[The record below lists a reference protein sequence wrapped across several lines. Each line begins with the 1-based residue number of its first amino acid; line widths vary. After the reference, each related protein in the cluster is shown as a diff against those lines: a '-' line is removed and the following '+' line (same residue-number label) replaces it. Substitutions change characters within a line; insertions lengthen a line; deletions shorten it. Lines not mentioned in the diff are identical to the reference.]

1 MAMSKYL
8 SVYVNANDISGGANL
23 IPADGVINVLQTSLT
38 VVTINFRDAA
48 AGFQTVA
55 LTHSALPAFVLAT
68 PEKSRAMRNLFA
80 DAIKQALSTGWTS
93 PAYNLVVPG
102 YPEIEPAAGT
112 GDVSITAI
120 AWS

>member
-1 MAMSKYL
+1 MSKFL
-8 SVYVNANDISGGANL
+8 SVYVNAASIAGGENL
-23 IPADGVINVLQTSLT
+23 IPAYGVINVLQTSAT

-48 AGFQTVA
+48 AGFETVA
-55 LTHSALPAFVLAT
+55 LTHTALPAYAAAT

-93 PAYNLVVPG
+93 PSYTLVVPA

-112 GDVSITAI
+112 NSVSITAI
-120 AWS
+120 TWS